1 MPEGSNVTVRFAED
15 AVTVLPETA
24 AEGRSDA

>member
-1 MPEGSNVTVRFAED
+1 MPEGTNVIVHFAED
-15 AVTVLPETA
+15 AVTVLAETA